1 MSKKQIQ
8 NDRIEKNLKVLKLL
22 SNNDSDIS
30 EEQKREVLNAY
41 SGWGG
46 LRDAI
51 FTSSVYRRLKYY
63 LSDDEISS
71 VKKTINSAYYT
82 PDLLVKFIWAA
93 LMRMGLNGLQS
104 DGKGKSCNILEP
116 SAGTGIFFNHMP
128 QIIAKNANIDAIEL
142 DNSSC
147 KLFSKLH
154 GNINIINTVFE
165 NFCCNDNRYDLIIGN
180 PPYGRSSVNDIF
192 NPDLSHLI
200 IHHWFVAKSAKM
212 LGDKGIIAMILPR
225 FFLDNVKDHAR
236 DIINK
241 SGVNLILAYR
251 LPDNLFADA
260 KITVDLVFL
269 QKTDKTFEWQATR
282 RKKIGEY
289 SKPINEY
296 FFNNPHHILGE
307 LHIVPMYDRMG
318 ITCKSSGNLRTQL
331 ATVYSKIKKIL

>member
-22 SNNDSDIS
+22 SKNDSHIS

-51 FTSSVYRRLKYY
+51 FTPSVYRRLKYY

-71 VKKTINSAYYT
+71 VKKTVNSAYYT

-93 LMRMGLNGLQS
+93 LMRMGFNGLQS

-154 GNINIINTVFE
+154 GNINIINTGFE

-200 IHHWFVAKSAKM
+200 IHHWFVAKSSRM
-212 LGDKGIIAMILPR
+212 LRDKGIIAMILPR

-241 SGVNLILAYR
+241 SGVNLVLAYR
-251 LPDNLFADA
+251 LPDSLFADA

-269 QKTDKTFEWQATR
+269 QKTDKTHEWQDTR
-282 RKKIGEY
+282 RKTIGEY

-296 FFNNPHHILGE
+296 FSNNPHHVLGE
-307 LHIVPMYDRMG
+307 LHIVSMYNRMG
-318 ITCKSSGNLRTQL
+318 ITCKSSGDLRIQL
-331 ATVYSKIKKIL
+331 GGVYSKIKKIL